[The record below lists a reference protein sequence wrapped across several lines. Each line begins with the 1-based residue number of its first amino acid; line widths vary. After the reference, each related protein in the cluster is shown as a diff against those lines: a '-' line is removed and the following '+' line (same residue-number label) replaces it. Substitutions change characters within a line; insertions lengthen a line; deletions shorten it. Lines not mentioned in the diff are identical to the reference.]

1 MLLPRRRRAASGGT
15 GVERWSVELSRRAVR
30 GGGGGVCMYVLR
42 RACGQGTHYGVRVW
56 RVQGG
61 ADGGTRCHR
70 ARFKGTPDV

>member
-1 MLLPRRRRAASGGT
+1 MECGAVPAG
-15 GVERWSVELSRRAVR
+15 VR

-61 ADGGTRCHR
+61 ADGGMRCHR